1 MDKFSFFQ
9 GQFIASAYETDQLPL
24 LVMENG
30 SPMPEIAIVGRS
42 NVGKSSLINSLFKG
56 QKLAKT
62 SATPGKTQSIN
73 FFSIDQKLALVDL
86 PGYGY
91 AKVSLQLKAKWA
103 LLIENYL
110 KSRKTLKLILFLMDS
125 RRTPTEEDSQFMQW
139 ANHHRIP
146 LLLIF
151 TKSDKVNEREKK
163 DSTLN
168 CLETFHRFLHSAPIR
183 FLHYSIKDP
192 RARIELIQ
200 QINSLLGLWAPLT
213 KIPSF
218 ASTVKPQG

>member
-1 MDKFSFFQ
+1 MDKVHFTEGKFVAAAF
-9 GQFIASAYETDQLPL
+9 ELDQLPS

-30 SPMPEIAIVGRS
+30 QPMPEIAIVGRS

-62 SATPGKTQSIN
+62 SATPGKTQSLN
-73 FFSIDQKLALVDL
+73 FFSIDQRLALVDL

-91 AKVSLQLKAKWA
+91 AKVSLDLKAKWSQ
-103 LLIENYL
+103 LIDSYL
-110 KSRKTLKLILFLMDS
+110 KSRTNLKLILFLLDT
-125 RRTPTEEDSQFMQW
+125 RRVPTEEDCQFMQW

-151 TKSDKVNEREKK
+151 TKADKVNEREKK
-163 DSTLN
+163 DSILN
-168 CLETFHRFLHSAPIR
+168 CLGTFQRFLHDAPIR

-200 QINSLLGLWAPLT
+200 QINSLLTSWAPLT
-213 KIPSF
+213 KKPS
-218 ASTVKPQG
+218 SVSIVKPQD